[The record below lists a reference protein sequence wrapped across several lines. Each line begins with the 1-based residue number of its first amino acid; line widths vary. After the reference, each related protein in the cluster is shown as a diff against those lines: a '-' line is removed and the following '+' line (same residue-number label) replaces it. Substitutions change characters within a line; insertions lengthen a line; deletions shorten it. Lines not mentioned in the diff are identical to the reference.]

1 MMAYKEFTSEYVKN
15 SDELPEA
22 ILKATYTA
30 YLQGCID
37 GWKDCEAVKET
48 NGRCYFLRAQ
58 ENQKES
64 EKPKEKKSKSK
75 GGKNEKN

>member
-1 MMAYKEFTSEYVKN
+1 MMTYKEFTSGYVKN

-48 NGRCYFLRAQ
+48 NGLSYFLKAK
-58 ENQKES
+58 ENQKKS
-64 EKPKEKKSKSK
+64 EEPKEKKSKRK
-75 GGKNEKN
+75 GEKK